1 MGLFAGTSGYSY
13 KEWKG
18 EFYPEKIK
26 PDEMLAFYATQLPSV
41 EVNNTFYRM
50 PRADMLRTWREKVPA
65 KFSFVVKASRRITHI
80 KRLKNVED
88 EMGFLFENLEAL
100 EKKLGVVFFQLPPN
114 FKKDMERLQ
123 PFLDLL
129 PKGRFAFE
137 FRHES
142 WFDDEVYAALKKK
155 DCALCLADTGDE
167 GLEVPLVSTAKW
179 GYLRLR
185 RPEYKKKDLE
195 KWLEWIGEQKWKH
208 AWVFFKH
215 EDAGGG
221 PVMAKKL
228 LQLAGK

>member
-1 MGLFAGTSGYSY
+1 MGLYAGTSGYSY

-26 PDEMLAFYATQLPSV
+26 PDEMLAFYATQLPTV

-50 PRADMLRTWREKVPA
+50 PRADMLRTWAEKVPA
-65 KFSFVVKASRRITHI
+65 KFRFVVKASRRITHI

-88 EMGFLFENLEAL
+88 EVAFLFDNLEAL
-100 EKKLGVVFFQLPPN
+100 ETKLGVVFFQLPPN
-114 FKKDMERLQ
+114 FKKDLERLSA
-123 PFLDLL
+123 FLDIL
-129 PKGRFAFE
+129 PPARVAFE

-142 WFDDEVYAALKKK
+142 WFDDEVYAALREK

-167 GLEVPLVSTAKW
+167 GLDVPLVSTAGW

-185 RPEYKKKDLE
+185 RPEYRKKDLE
-195 KWLEWIGEQKWKH
+195 KWLSWIGKQKWKDTY
-208 AWVFFKH
+208 VFFKH

-228 LQLAGK
+228 LELAG